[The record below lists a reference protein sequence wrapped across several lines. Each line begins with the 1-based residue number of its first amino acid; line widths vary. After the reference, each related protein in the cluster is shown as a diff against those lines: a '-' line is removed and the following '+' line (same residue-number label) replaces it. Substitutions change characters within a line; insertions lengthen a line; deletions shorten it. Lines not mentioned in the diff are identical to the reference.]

1 MKQSTFEVDPKAMGE
16 RLKLTRTKLSLTQEN
31 MAEAV
36 DISVN
41 FYGGIERGEKKPS
54 LKTLGR
60 LSEVLGESVDYL
72 LTGKANSNK
81 DVPIVRHYNSL
92 TPAQRKAAE
101 DMFELWI
108 KSIHYES
115 YKEESQ

>member
-16 RLKLTRTKLSLTQEN
+16 RLKLARTKLCLTQEN
-31 MAEAV
+31 MAEGA

-60 LSEVLGESVDYL
+60 LSELLAESVDYL
-72 LTGKANSNK
+72 LTGRAYSVR

-92 TPAQRKAAE
+92 TPPQRKAAE
-101 DMFELWI
+101 DMFKLWI
-108 KSIHYES
+108 KSIHYEN
-115 YKEESQ
+115 YEEESQ